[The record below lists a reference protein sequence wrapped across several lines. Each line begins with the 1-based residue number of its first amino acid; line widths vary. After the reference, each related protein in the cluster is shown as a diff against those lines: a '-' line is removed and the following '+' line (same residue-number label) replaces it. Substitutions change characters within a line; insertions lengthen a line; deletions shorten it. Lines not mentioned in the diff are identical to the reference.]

1 MKVLVG
7 ISGGVDSAV
16 AAHIV
21 QTQGNEIVGAM
32 MKIYSGDIKNNLSRS
47 CYGSDKTPEI
57 SDAKSN
63 CKFLGCDF
71 SLIDVSDEFNEL
83 VFKKF
88 KSEYMSARTPNPC
101 VMCNPV
107 IKFGAFP
114 QKARQ
119 MGIDFDKLA
128 TGHYVRNEFDDTKG
142 VYVLKRGLDLKK
154 DQSYFLY
161 SLKQVDL
168 KNILFPLGSMT
179 KDEVRDYASN
189 MGIPVAQKRDSQDFY
204 AGSYSDLF
212 DNKATSGDIVDLQ
225 GNVLGTHSGLQNYT
239 IGQRKGLLIS
249 YSEPLYVVGFDL
261 DKNQLVV
268 STKNNTYSS
277 GLIASNLSWITGFA
291 PSKEFRAQIK
301 IRSSQQP
308 FDCTVCL
315 VDEGQIR
322 VEFDVKQSSVAPG
335 QAAVLYDGDIVL
347 GGGTIDSSF

>member
-16 AAHIV
+16 AAHIIKS
-21 QTQGNEIVGAM
+21 QGNEIVGAM
-32 MKIYSGDIKNNLSRS
+32 MKIYSGGVKNNLSRS
-47 CYGSDKTPEI
+47 CYGSDKTSEI
-57 SDAKSN
+57 QDAKSN
-63 CKFLGCDF
+63 CSFLGCDF
-71 SLIDVSDEFNEL
+71 SLVNVSGEFDEL

-101 VMCNPV
+101 VICNPV
-107 IKFGAFP
+107 IKFGVFP
-114 QKARQ
+114 QKAKQ
-119 MGIDFDKLA
+119 MGIVFDKFA

-142 VYVLKRGLDLKK
+142 YYVLKRGLDLKK

-161 SLKQVDL
+161 SLKQSDL
-168 KNILFPLGSMT
+168 ENILFPLGSMT
-179 KDEVRDYASN
+179 KDEVRDYAMN

-212 DNKATSGDIVDLQ
+212 DDKGASGDIVDLC
-225 GNVLGTHSGLQNYT
+225 GNILGAHSGLQNYT

-261 DKNQLVV
+261 DKNQLIV
-268 STKNNTYSS
+268 STKNDTYSN
-277 GLIASNLSWITGFA
+277 GLIASNLNWISGIA
-291 PSKEFRAQIK
+291 PDKEFRAQIK

-308 FDCTVCL
+308 FNCTVFL
-315 VDEGQIR
+315 TDNNSIR
-322 VEFDVKQSSVAPG
+322 VEFEVKQSSVAPG
-335 QAAVLYDGDIVL
+335 QAAVLYDGDKVL